1 VKFGS
6 GSRRREVQMDLTP
19 MIDVVFQLV
28 LFFTV
33 TTNFVTETHEQD
45 ETIQVDLPRADAA
58 QVSSGEGAVHVWVAV
73 DGTLAVEDERT
84 DLAGLRARL
93 GAASAADPETLVIL
107 RADGGAPHGQVVA
120 VMDLARAL
128 GLTRL
133 AIATTPGEAGAPP
146 P

>member
-1 VKFGS
+1 
-6 GSRRREVQMDLTP
+6 MDLTP

-33 TTNFVTETHEQD
+33 TTTFVTDKVEQED
-45 ETIQVDLPRADAA
+45 TIQVDLPRAEAA
-58 QVSSGEGAVHVWVAV
+58 QVSAGEGAVRVWVAV
-73 DGTLAVEDERT
+73 DGALAVEDQRT

-93 GAASAADPETLVIL
+93 GAAAAQDPNTLIIL
-107 RADGGAPHGQVVA
+107 RADGQAPHAQVVA
-120 VMDLARAL
+120 VMDLARAV

-133 AIATTPGEAGAPP
+133 AIATAPGEGAAPP